1 MLDCDIE
8 EYRKNKDRRRK
19 ENLRERNLMDNR
31 ITKLLKGGAVQDRN
45 AFDRRDVPRYG
56 IEEAARCL
64 GMSAATLDS
73 WVNGRKYPTAT
84 GQKFF
89 KPLIELAAPGNLSF
103 FNLVEAHILLST
115 RKKHKVEMPSIRRA
129 IDYVRKTYPSAHPLL
144 SENFLTDGKDL
155 FIKKIEGPTK
165 QEHTINVSS
174 WGQLGLGPILD
185 FYLRRIER
193 DDKGWP
199 IKLFPIRMTWSGDL
213 TTDPPRVVVIDP
225 AVSSGRPVVNGTGIM
240 AEVIFGR
247 FNTGEGIESIAAD
260 YGLTVP
266 QIEEAI
272 RYAPAA

>member
-1 MLDCDIE
+1 M
-8 EYRKNKDRRRK
+8 KTSPRRPK
-19 ENLRERNLMDNR
+19 LIDNGPTR
-31 ITKLLKGGAVQDRN
+31 ALKGGAVQDRKII
-45 AFDRRDVPRYG
+45 DRRDVPRYG

-73 WVNGRKYPTAT
+73 WVNGRKYPTAS
-84 GQKFF
+84 GQRFF
-89 KPLIELAAPGNLSF
+89 KPLIELPASGCLSF
-103 FNLVEAHILLST
+103 YNLVEAHILLST

-155 FIKKIEGPTK
+155 FIKKIEGPK
-165 QEHTINVSS
+165 GQEQTINVSS

-199 IKLFPIRMTWSGDL
+199 IKLFPIRMTWSGEL

-225 AVSSGRPVVNGTGIM
+225 AVSSGRPVVNGTGVM

>member
-1 MLDCDIE
+1 MGFT
-8 EYRKNKDRRRK
+8 RS
-19 ENLRERNLMDNR
+19 
-31 ITKLLKGGAVQDRN
+31 LKGGAVQDRKT
-45 AFDRRDVPRYG
+45 FDRRDAPRYG

-103 FNLVEAHILLST
+103 YNLVEAHILLST
-115 RKKHKVEMPSIRRA
+115 RKKHMVEMPSIRRA

-144 SENFLTDGKDL
+144 SESFLTDGRDL
-155 FIKKIEGPTK
+155 FIKKIEGPK
-165 QEHTINVSS
+165 GQEQTINVSS

-199 IKLFPIRMTWSGDL
+199 IKLFPIRMNWPGDL
-213 TTDPPRVVVIDP
+213 KSDPPRVVVIDP

>member
-1 MLDCDIE
+1 
-8 EYRKNKDRRRK
+8 
-19 ENLRERNLMDNR
+19 
-31 ITKLLKGGAVQDRN
+31 
-45 AFDRRDVPRYG
+45 
-56 IEEAARCL
+56 
-64 GMSAATLDS
+64 MSAATLDS
-73 WVNGRKYPTAT
+73 WVNGRKYPTAA
-84 GQKFF
+84 GQRFF
-89 KPLIELAAPGNLSF
+89 KPLIELPTPGSLSF
-103 FNLVEAHILLST
+103 YNLVEAHILLST
-115 RKKHKVEMPSIRRA
+115 RKKHRVEMPSIRRA

-155 FIKKIEGPTK
+155 FIKKIEGPK
-165 QEHTINVSS
+165 GQEQTINVSS

-199 IKLFPIRMTWSGDL
+199 IKLFPIRMTWSGEL

-225 AVSSGRPVVNGTGIM
+225 AVSSGRPVVNGTGVM